1 MPNQVLFSLW
11 IRSGTT
17 DDWMWKKL
25 KELIMT
31 WRHRIPV
38 IMQWNFTCNGFTNA
52 LLRYLYVSKDPKI
65 NVAM

>member
-1 MPNQVLFSLW
+1 
-11 IRSGTT
+11 
-17 DDWMWKKL
+17 MWKKL
-25 KELIMT
+25 KELMMT

-52 LLRYLYVSKDPKI
+52 LLRYLYVSKEPKI